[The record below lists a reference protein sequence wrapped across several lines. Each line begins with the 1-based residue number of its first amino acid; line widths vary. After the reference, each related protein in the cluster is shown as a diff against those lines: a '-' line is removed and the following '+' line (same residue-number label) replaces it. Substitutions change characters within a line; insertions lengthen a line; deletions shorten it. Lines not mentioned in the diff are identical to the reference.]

1 MPKHS
6 SHGFA
11 RSERVAE
18 QIRRDLSALIREQV
32 KDPRV
37 GMVTLLDVNVSK
49 DLSHAKVWFD
59 VLDAEQGK
67 VAEEALNNAA
77 GFLRRELGRGM
88 KLRITPG
95 LRFFYDD
102 TQIKGNALSALID
115 KVVADD
121 RAGHPDDES
130 DGADAGDESDNGA
143 DVHTDGQVRD

>member
-1 MPKHS
+1 MPQHS

-18 QIRRDLSALIREQV
+18 QIRRDLAVLIREQV

-49 DLSHAKVWFD
+49 DLAYAKIWFD

-67 VAEEALNNAA
+67 IAEETLNKAS

-88 KLRITPG
+88 KLRITPA
-95 LRFFYDD
+95 LKFFYDD
-102 TQIKGNALSALID
+102 TQLKGNTLSALID
-115 KVVADD
+115 KAVADD
-121 RAGHPDDES
+121 RDGHSENDS
-130 DGADAGDESDNGA
+130 DSEA
-143 DVHTDGQVRD
+143 TDTPQRD